1 MAACEKAADGTTD
14 GGRLVQAKLTVFQTR
29 HLPCKPEVIQNDI
42 ILTHSR
48 TEQPLNFY
56 LEACNQSFEPSQLY
70 SAGENRKFIDQSRR
84 LSGTERGVNAFSNN
98 ELTVFTT

>member
-1 MAACEKAADGTTD
+1 M
-14 GGRLVQAKLTVFQTR
+14 TVFQTR

-84 LSGTERGVNAFSNN
+84 LSGTERGVNAFSI
-98 ELTVFTT
+98 